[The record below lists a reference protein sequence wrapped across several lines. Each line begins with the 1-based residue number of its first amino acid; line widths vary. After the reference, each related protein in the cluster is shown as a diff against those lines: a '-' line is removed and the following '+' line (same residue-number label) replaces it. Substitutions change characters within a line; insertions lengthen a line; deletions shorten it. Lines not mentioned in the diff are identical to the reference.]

1 MEPYKRNAP
10 FPEPSI
16 KCLTESSVY
25 KPSLQVPLTEPLQRE
40 RCSISKAFLDKVFID
55 FRVPSK
61 GALPPGSLRA
71 PIHRDAPFTEH
82 SLTVNEPPSRLPKGA
97 PTDREVIS
105 RAFNGWYVVLNKKNT
120 TVRPDGM

>member
-16 KCLTESSVY
+16 KCLKESSVY
-25 KPSLQVPLTEPLQRE
+25 EPSLQVPLTQPLQRE
-40 RCSISKAFLDKVFID
+40 RSKAFLDKFFIA

-71 PIHRDAPFTEH
+71 PTERDVPFTEH
-82 SLTVNEPPSRLPKGA
+82 RQ
-97 PTDREVIS
+97 
-105 RAFNGWYVVLNKKNT
+105 
-120 TVRPDGM
+120 